1 MILHTN
7 TRKSNLEGNSYVYT
21 HIRSNA
27 RPLKHAQTVMI
38 VVMVVKVDI
47 STKKKESEK
56 ARAEKKRKEKE
67 ISNYLFFFYI

>member
-27 RPLKHAQTVMI
+27 RPLKHAQT